1 MSWYLLETLPSG
13 SANAYEL
20 PKPASQSPIDRAMWL
35 SMATKKARATG
46 CKAIFH
52 LIDDNELDGLRCQ
65 HHQQNVNALEN
76 IQKTNMV
83 VALPNRGGTEQTF
96 KASLNVPAAVRG
108 IPAFVHEHPDEETAK
123 KLTLN
128 AALDY
133 FLTDYQLGPCAN
145 DFPGAPLRFQ
155 MRRIPDELA
164 TYWRNPSVLLAEVD
178 EEPALCA

>member
-20 PKPASQSPIDRAMWL
+20 PKPASHSPIDRAMWL
-35 SMATKKARATG
+35 SLATTKARASSSR
-46 CKAIFH
+46 AIFH
-52 LIDDNELDGLRCQ
+52 LIDENELDGLRCQ
-65 HHQQNVNALEN
+65 HHQHNVMALEN

-83 VALPNRGGTEQTF
+83 VARPHHVGTEHTF
-96 KASLNVPAAVRG
+96 KASLNVPASVRG
-108 IPAFVHEHPDEETAK
+108 IPSFVHEHPVEETAI

-145 DFPGAPLRFQ
+145 AFPEAPLRFQ

-164 TYWRNPSVLLAEVD
+164 TYWRNPSVLLTEVD